1 MGVLMKEIGD
11 ICISCTVLPV
21 LGICAVTAAIYYFIP
36 LAVILFSYLFSL
48 FNRVML

>member
-21 LGICAVTAAIYYFIP
+21 LGICAVTAAIYYFIQSF
-36 LAVILFSYLFSL
+36 I
-48 FNRVML
+48 

>member
-21 LGICAVTAAIYYFIP
+21 LGICAVTAIIYYFIQ
-36 LAVILFSYLFSL
+36 LFI
-48 FNRVML
+48 